1 MRLGIFSRTFAAES
15 VDAVFGL
22 VKACGYSATQFNFA
36 SAGLPPLPREIGR
49 DAMRAI
55 GMARDRHGIAIEAIS
70 ATFNMAHPRASVIE
84 DGLAVLETVASA
96 AAALRCRLLTL
107 CTGTLDPDDQW
118 RGHPE
123 NGSAAAWST
132 LRDSMEKA
140 LAIAERHDVLLGIE
154 PEIANVVSSARKAR
168 TLIDSLG
175 GDRIRIIFDPANLFE
190 CAGSAAGR
198 RRIVD
203 EALDLLGPDI
213 AIAHAKDR
221 KADGSFATAGCGAL
235 DYPHYFAGLRRVGF
249 DGCIVAH
256 GLAADEA
263 GQVAAMLAGLLED
276 GGSPAS

>member
-1 MRLGIFSRTFAAES
+1 MRLGIFSKTFAAES

-22 VKACGYSATQFNFA
+22 VKGCGYSATQFNFA
-36 SAGLPPLPREIGR
+36 SAGLPSLPREIGR
-49 DAMRAI
+49 DVMRAI
-55 GMARDRHGIAIEAIS
+55 GRARDRHGIAIEAIS

-84 DGLAVLETVASA
+84 DGLAVLDTVASA
-96 AAALRCRLLTL
+96 AAALHCRLLTL
-107 CTGTLDPDDQW
+107 CTGTLDPNDQW

-140 LAIAERHDVLLGIE
+140 LAIADRHDVLLGVE

-175 GDRIRIIFDPANLFE
+175 SDRIRIIFDPANLFE
-190 CAGSAAGR
+190 RPGSTAER

-221 KADGSFATAGCGAL
+221 RADGAFAVAGRGVL
-235 DYPHYFAGLRRVGF
+235 DYPHYLSRLKECGF
-249 DGCIVAH
+249 DGCVVAH
-256 GLAADEA
+256 GLAAADAEF
-263 GQVAAMLAGLLED
+263 VSAMLSGLL
-276 GGSPAS
+276 GANRT